1 MAVFTAA
8 QGLEMAMQIEE
19 NGEAFYTTFAA
30 ESSDAEV
37 KELFEFLAGQERN
50 HYKVFEKLLGRIE
63 PGPQMLA
70 PEEDEYSMYL
80 QVALDQALF
89 SGPDK
94 ALATARDAKDRETA
108 IRTALGFEKDT
119 LLFFYDLRE
128 MVSDNDRETLTRI
141 VNEEKAHVRRLARE
155 L

>member
-1 MAVFTAA
+1 MAVFTAS

-19 NGEAFYTTFAA
+19 NGEAFYTTVAA
-30 ESSDAEV
+30 ETSVADV

-63 PGPQMLA
+63 PGAQMLA

-89 SGPDK
+89 SGPEK

-128 MVSDNDRETLTRI
+128 MVSDKDRETVTRI